1 MSLPPD
7 YGGVLPLSTN
17 DSSEAKRHAA
27 CDDCRKRKLKC
38 SGELTGCSRCIKQS
52 LSCNYSIQKQMGR
65 PPKKRTRT
73 DDEGVDFPPLSGA
86 EIWPSPEDSQQSSSG
101 MSPNISTFPDADHLC
116 PQFFWRPGTNT
127 NLPQS
132 QPADLLS
139 GYDDHNHTWKPDR
152 LKQSNLPV
160 FPSSSP
166 WPDFSAVSEATAMPM
181 PLPFPNPSTFPP
193 TLPLSPATSV
203 SSDSATPGCTC
214 LSYIYLSLSHMT
226 SISSFPVN
234 SHTLCSLYIAAR
246 TARDVIRCQVCPKA
260 FSTGFQNI
268 MFLGTLLT
276 VVADSWLRV
285 SQADAMDL
293 GMQAAPP
300 HFVSEVH
307 QSPDPA
313 QVWKSWLHQ
322 VVRRAVIGG
331 PVAPGAIVACSE
343 QPDLLSM
350 IGELENRQRRWHE
363 PGQHPL
369 GQNPLGQWNTMS
381 SLSDPLKSE
390 DKDEPDEAK
399 FLCLRVVG
407 SSREVIAKFNF
418 DPSEYPEGVEPV
430 TAGNKAHTGA
440 HHA

>member
-1 MSLPPD
+1 
-7 YGGVLPLSTN
+7 
-17 DSSEAKRHAA
+17 
-27 CDDCRKRKLKC
+27 
-38 SGELTGCSRCIKQS
+38 
-52 LSCNYSIQKQMGR
+52 MGR

-73 DDEGVDFPPLSGA
+73 DDEEVGFPPLSGA
-86 EIWPSPEDSQQSSSG
+86 EIWPSPEDSQQSSLG
-101 MSPNISTFPDADHLC
+101 MSPNISTFPDADHIC

-139 GYDDHNHTWKPDR
+139 GYDDHNHAWKPHR
-152 LKQSNLPV
+152 LKQPNLPV

-214 LSYIYLSLSHMT
+214 LSYLYLSLSHMT
-226 SISSFPVN
+226 SISSFPVS

-293 GMQAAPP
+293 GMQTAPP
-300 HFVSEVH
+300 HFASEVH
-307 QSPDPA
+307 QSPNPA

-331 PVAPGAIVACSE
+331 PVEPGAIVACSE

-350 IGELENRQRRWHE
+350 IGELESRQRRWHE

-381 SLSDPLKSE
+381 SLSDPLGLE

-407 SSREVIAKFNF
+407 SSREVITKFNF

-430 TAGNKAHTGA
+430 TAGNKVHTGA

>member
-1 MSLPPD
+1 
-7 YGGVLPLSTN
+7 
-17 DSSEAKRHAA
+17 
-27 CDDCRKRKLKC
+27 
-38 SGELTGCSRCIKQS
+38 
-52 LSCNYSIQKQMGR
+52 MGR

-73 DDEGVDFPPLSGA
+73 DDEGTDFPPLSGA
-86 EIWPSPEDSQQSSSG
+86 EIWPSPEDSQQSSLG
-101 MSPNISTFPDADHLC
+101 ISPNTGTFPDSDHLC
-116 PQFFWRPGTNT
+116 PPLYWRPSTNT
-127 NLPQS
+127 DLPQP

-139 GYDDHNHTWKPDR
+139 GHEDHNHTWRPDR
-152 LKQSNLPV
+152 LKQPSLPV

-166 WPDFSAVSEATAMPM
+166 WPDFSTVSEATAMPM
-181 PLPFPNPSTFPP
+181 SMPLPYPSTLPH
-193 TLPLSPATSV
+193 THSLPLSPAASV
-203 SSDSATPGCTC
+203 SSDSTTPGCTC
-214 LSYIYLSLSHMT
+214 LSYLYLSLSHMT

-260 FSTGFQNI
+260 FSTGLQNI
-268 MFLGTLLT
+268 MFIGTLLT

-285 SQADAMDL
+285 SQADAIEL
-293 GMQAAPP
+293 GMQSAPP

-307 QSPDPA
+307 QNPDPA

-331 PVAPGAIVACSE
+331 PVEPGAMIACSE

-350 IGELENRQRRWHE
+350 IIELENRQRRWHE
-363 PGQHPL
+363 PGNHPL
-369 GQNPLGQWNTMS
+369 GENQLGQWNTMS
-381 SLSDPLKSE
+381 AFSDPLQSQDKGEPGE
-390 DKDEPDEAK
+390 DK

-430 TAGNKAHTGA
+430 IARNKAHTGA
-440 HHA
+440 QDA